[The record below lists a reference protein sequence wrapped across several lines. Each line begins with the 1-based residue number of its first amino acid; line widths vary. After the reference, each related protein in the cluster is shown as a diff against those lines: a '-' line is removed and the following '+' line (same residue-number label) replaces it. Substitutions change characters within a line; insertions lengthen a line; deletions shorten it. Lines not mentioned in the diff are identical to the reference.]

1 MGALH
6 AGHCQLIKTAQQL
19 SSAQDISVLIS
30 IFVNPLQFGP
40 NEDLENYPKDLNK
53 DIAIAKEAGANAIW
67 CPAFEDIFPRPES
80 FEQTIHIP
88 SKLKKNLC
96 GASRPG
102 HFEGVI
108 TVMTRLL
115 KLVQPKVLILGEKD
129 WQQLIIIRNLVNKLK
144 LPIQVKGVATL
155 RDPEGLAYSSRNQYL
170 SNYQKSIALK
180 LPRILKEAE
189 NNYKKN
195 QKIDTNKIRS
205 DLTKNGLK
213 VEYLEVVDPFLL
225 ESTKPSNKLTL
236 LAAAVKCGETRLI
249 DHTFLMNRKPIVA
262 IDGPAGAGKST
273 VTKAFASKLGLI
285 YLDTGGMYR
294 AVTWLIQKENINF
307 KDSTKIE
314 ELLSTISLDILNSK
328 NGDQKFIINNQDVTE
343 LIRSPKVTEK
353 VSEIATLALVRETLT
368 KQQKLMG
375 SRGGLVAEGRDI
387 GTAVYPDADLKIFL
401 TASAKERAKRRQVD
415 LRNRGYEVPSLKKL
429 QMQIQERDRLDST
442 RDISP
447 LIKAKDATEI
457 ITDGMVI
464 EEVVNTII
472 DQFRL
477 RIPEEAWPTIS
488 H

>member
-213 VEYLEVVDPFLL
+213 V
-225 ESTKPSNKLTL
+225 
-236 LAAAVKCGETRLI
+236 
-249 DHTFLMNRKPIVA
+249 
-262 IDGPAGAGKST
+262 
-273 VTKAFASKLGLI
+273 
-285 YLDTGGMYR
+285 
-294 AVTWLIQKENINF
+294 
-307 KDSTKIE
+307 
-314 ELLSTISLDILNSK
+314 
-328 NGDQKFIINNQDVTE
+328 
-343 LIRSPKVTEK
+343 
-353 VSEIATLALVRETLT
+353 
-368 KQQKLMG
+368 
-375 SRGGLVAEGRDI
+375 
-387 GTAVYPDADLKIFL
+387 
-401 TASAKERAKRRQVD
+401 
-415 LRNRGYEVPSLKKL
+415 
-429 QMQIQERDRLDST
+429 
-442 RDISP
+442 
-447 LIKAKDATEI
+447 
-457 ITDGMVI
+457 
-464 EEVVNTII
+464 
-472 DQFRL
+472 
-477 RIPEEAWPTIS
+477 
-488 H
+488 